1 MVVKKSAGGRTLS
14 LSTTANGTAAAVAGN
29 LQSGVPFLPKSPSFH
44 SGLDLLAGREKSP
57 IIMFCDPT
65 MHLPRLHG
73 ESYMTRSSLLFS
85 LVKTKNVRGTYV
97 LCIKHTMRENFN
109 FDDGIIFKYIDTF

>member
-1 MVVKKSAGGRTLS
+1 VLRLRACGAVIMVVNKSAGGRTLS
-14 LSTTANGTAAAVAGN
+14 LSTTAAAVAGN

-85 LVKTKNVRGTYV
+85 LVKTKNMLTK
-97 LCIKHTMRENFN
+97 I
-109 FDDGIIFKYIDTF
+109 